1 MTGDGHLSSLC
12 LLFHVYADR
21 LEKEALCRQRL
32 RAGGEPALPGCR
44 VRNGPGGHGGVGC
57 SAGEVRMLRRD

>member
-1 MTGDGHLSSLC
+1 MTGDGYVSSLC

-44 VRNGPGGHGGVGC
+44 VRNGPGGHGG
-57 SAGEVRMLRRD
+57 